1 MFPGRAGLD
10 CSRLTSR
17 LSSRPEVNLRSEG
30 WLAGGRRPG
39 YECDRL
45 PSFYFPHLPRQIL
58 CCGVGPPGV
67 GGGGGGGG
75 GGGTAVVFVF
85 PVISPD
91 HWLIVLLILSDY
103 WPAAPTRGWC
113 WVPVFSVMAVM
124 VVTTTSRKN
133 QYSTV
138 GPAPRKAGSCG

>member
-39 YECDRL
+39 YESVTGCLVSTSLISPDKYYVVVL
-45 PSFYFPHLPRQIL
+45 A
-58 CCGVGPPGV
+58 GT
-67 GGGGGGGG
+67 GGGG

-85 PVISPD
+85 SVSY
-91 HWLIVLLILSDY
+91 LLII
-103 WPAAPTRGWC
+103 G
-113 WVPVFSVMAVM
+113 
-124 VVTTTSRKN
+124 
-133 QYSTV
+133 
-138 GPAPRKAGSCG
+138 